1 MAQIIWDPV
10 AIDDLD
16 EVGRYIARSAPAAA
30 RRLVQRIIDRVEKLK
45 RFPLTGGF
53 ISEDNRRIYRQLIQ
67 GNYRIIC
74 RSEGDDVFIVAVYHA
89 ARLLPASQSPSLA
102 ATMHVALAE

>member
-16 EVGRYIARSAPAAA
+16 EIARYIARSAPVAA

-45 RFPLTGGF
+45 KFPLSGGF
-53 ISEDNRRIYRQLIQ
+53 IDEDSRRIYRQLIQ
-67 GNYRIIC
+67 GNYRIIYRC
-74 RSEGDDVFIVAVYHA
+74 ESDNVLVVAVYHV
-89 ARLLPASQSPSLA
+89 ARLLPSSRIP
-102 ATMHVALAE
+102 